1 MAKFKVEYFDEI
13 EATDLEE
20 AKEFLL
26 QHLERDVEFKDVKAF
41 EIKEIQKEQ

>member
-1 MAKFKVEYFDEI
+1 MMAKFKIEYFDEI

-26 QHLERDVEFKDVKAF
+26 RHLEKDVEYKDVTAF
-41 EIKEIQKEQ
+41 EIKEIEKE